1 MKVTIDLENLE
12 ELVLTTMNN
21 NIESLVKRQVE
32 EIIGKK
38 TEDSAK
44 EIIENAISEKFENYV
59 NDYIMSTKIK
69 TGGNF
74 WGDEEEKEYTVE
86 QFIKKRIKR

>member
-32 EIIGKK
+32 DIIGKK
-38 TEDSAK
+38 TEDSAQ
-44 EIIENAISEKFENYV
+44 EII
-59 NDYIMSTKIK
+59 
-69 TGGNF
+69 
-74 WGDEEEKEYTVE
+74 
-86 QFIKKRIKR
+86 